1 MIDSEEGK
9 LDRKRSFGVVYGDPN
24 IGFMQ
29 DNKPFRHDGS
39 PYIPAPTTPTVKS
52 DQLVGMA
59 KVEVA
64 PQLAPTDTP
73 NRPLSHSE
81 KMKKVWEARR
91 AAEAEDANSNR

>member
-1 MIDSEEGK
+1 MIEAG

-24 IGFMQ
+24 IGYMQ

-39 PYIPAPTTPTVKS
+39 PYLPASAAIPTVKP

-59 KVEVA
+59 KVEAA
-64 PQLAPTDTP
+64 PQTTP
-73 NRPLSHSE
+73 ANTLERPLTHSE

-91 AAEAEDANSNR
+91 AAEAQDVSTQR